1 VCSTV
6 LFRILFRNA
15 FRHKLRTLLT
25 VSGMAVAILSFCLL
39 QTVIDAWYAGV
50 AASSST
56 RLISRNAISLIFSL
70 PLFYR
75 EQIRQ
80 VSDVTVVSYGNW
92 FGGYYQDPK
101 NFFANFAIEPR
112 SYLELYPEFL
122 IPDADKAA
130 FLRDRKG
137 AAVGRKLAER
147 FGWKVGDQITLKG
160 TIFPGD
166 WPMVIRTIYTGR
178 DQTVDETQLFFHWD
192 YLNETL
198 KRTFPLQANQV
209 GFYIVGVRH
218 PEAAA
223 ETSAAVDAL
232 FKNSTAET
240 LTETEKAFQL
250 SFVAMSEAI
259 ITIIRLVAIVVIVI
273 ILVVV
278 ANTMAMSVRERL
290 WEYAVFKTLGFV
302 SGQIALLILG
312 ESLVITLLG
321 GGLGIALTFP
331 TAQAFAQA
339 VGKFFPTFNVVPLTL
354 YEALAAAVGVGVA
367 AALLPARQ
375 AVRVR
380 IAEGLRR
387 IA

>member
-1 VCSTV
+1 V
-6 LFRILFRNA
+6 LLRILFRNA

-25 VSGMAVAILSFCLL
+25 VCGMAVAILAFCLL

-56 RLISRNAISLIFSL
+56 RLVSRNAISLVFSL

-75 EQIRQ
+75 ERIRQ
-80 VSDVTVVSYGNW
+80 VDGVTLVSYGNW

-112 SYLELYPEFL
+112 SYLELYPEFVMK
-122 IPDADKAA
+122 DADKTA
-130 FLRDRKG
+130 FQRDRRG
-137 AAVGRKLAER
+137 VAVGRKLAER
-147 FGWKVGDQITLKG
+147 FGWKVGDEITLKG

-166 WPMVIRTIYTGR
+166 WPMVLRAIYTGR
-178 DQTVDETQLFFHWD
+178 DKTVDETQLLFHWD

-198 KRTFPLQANQV
+198 RQSLSARADQV
-209 GFYIVGVRH
+209 GFYIVGVRN
-218 PEAAA
+218 PDRAA
-223 ETSAAVDAL
+223 ETSEAIDTQ

-250 SFVAMSEAI
+250 SFVAMSE
-259 ITIIRLVAIVVIVI
+259 TIISAVRLVSFVVIVI

-302 SGQIALLILG
+302 GSQIALLILG

-321 GGLGIALTFP
+321 GALGIALTFP
-331 TAQAFAQA
+331 LANAFGQA
-339 VGKFFPTFNVVPLTL
+339 VGTFFPTFNVAPLTL
-354 YEALAAAVGVGVA
+354 YQALAAAIGVGVA

-375 AVRVR
+375 AARVG
-380 IAEGLRR
+380 IAAGLRR
-387 IA
+387 IV

>member
-1 VCSTV
+1 V
-6 LFRILFRNA
+6 LLKILFRNA

-25 VSGMAVAILSFCLL
+25 ISGMAVAILAFCLL

-56 RLISRNAISLIFSL
+56 RLVSRNAISLVFSL

-75 EQIRQ
+75 ERIRQ
-80 VSDVTVVSYGNW
+80 VDGVTLVSYGNW

-112 SYLELYPEFL
+112 SYLELYPEFVMKE
-122 IPDADKAA
+122 ADKTA
-130 FLRDRKG
+130 FLRDRRG
-137 AAVGRKLAER
+137 VAVGRKLAQR
-147 FGWKVGDQITLKG
+147 FGWEIGDEITLKG

-166 WPMVIRTIYTGR
+166 WPMVLRAIYSGR
-178 DQTVDETQLFFHWD
+178 DKTVDETQLFFHWD

-198 KRTFPLQANQV
+198 RQSLSARADQV
-209 GFYIVGVRH
+209 GFYIVGVRN
-218 PEAAA
+218 PDRAA
-223 ETSAAVDAL
+223 ETSEAIDTQ

-250 SFVAMSEAI
+250 SFVAMSE
-259 ITIIRLVAIVVIVI
+259 TILTAVRLVSFVVIVI

-302 SGQIALLILG
+302 GSQIVLLILG
-312 ESLVITLLG
+312 ESLLITLLG
-321 GGLGIALTFP
+321 GALGIALTFP
-331 TAQAFAQA
+331 LADAFGQA
-339 VGKFFPTFNVVPLTL
+339 VGAFFPTFNVAPATL
-354 YEALAAAVGVGVA
+354 YQALAAAIGVGVM

-375 AVRVR
+375 AARVG
-380 IAEGLRR
+380 IAAGLRR
-387 IA
+387 IV

>member
-1 VCSTV
+1 
-6 LFRILFRNA
+6 
-15 FRHKLRTLLT
+15 
-25 VSGMAVAILSFCLL
+25 MAVAILAFCLL

-56 RLISRNAISLIFSL
+56 RLISRNAISLVFSL

-75 EQIRQ
+75 ERIRQ
-80 VSDVTVVSYGNW
+80 VDGVTVVSYGNW

-112 SYLELYPEFL
+112 TYLELYPEFVMQET
-122 IPDADKAA
+122 DKTA
-130 FLRDRKG
+130 FLRDRRG
-137 AAVGRKLAER
+137 VAVGRKLAER
-147 FGWKVGDQITLKG
+147 FGWNLGDEITLKG

-166 WPMVIRTIYTGR
+166 WPMVIRAIYTGR
-178 DQTVDETQLFFHWD
+178 DKTVDETQLFFHWD

-198 KRTFPLQANQV
+198 KQSLPGQADRI
-209 GFYIVGVRH
+209 GFYVVGVRN
-218 PEAAA
+218 PDRAA
-223 ETSAAVDAL
+223 ETSEVIDTL

-250 SFVAMSEAI
+250 SFVAMSE
-259 ITIIRLVAIVVIVI
+259 TILTAVRLVSFVVIVI

-290 WEYAVFKTLGFV
+290 WEYAVLKTLGFV

-331 TAQAFAQA
+331 AAQAFAQS
-339 VGKFFPTFNVVPLTL
+339 VGKVIFPTFHVAPLTL
-354 YEALAAAVGVGVA
+354 YEALGAAVSVGVA

-375 AVRVR
+375 AVRAR

-387 IA
+387 AV

>member
-1 VCSTV
+1 M
-6 LFRILFRNA
+6 
-15 FRHKLRTLLT
+15 
-25 VSGMAVAILSFCLL
+25 SGMVVAILAFCLL
-39 QTVIDAWYAGV
+39 QTVVDAWYAGV

-56 RLISRNAISLIFSL
+56 RLVSRNAISLVFSL

-75 EQIRQ
+75 ERIRQ
-80 VSDVTVVSYGNW
+80 VDLVTTVSFGNW

-112 SYLELYPEFL
+112 SYLQLYPEYL
-122 IPDADKAA
+122 LTDAEKAA

-147 FGWKVGDQITLKG
+147 FGWKRGDQITLKG

-166 WPMVIRTIYTGR
+166 WPLVIRVIYEGR
-178 DQTVDETQLFFHWD
+178 DKTVDETQLFFHWD

-198 KRTFPLQANQV
+198 KKTAPLRANQV
-209 GFYIVGVRH
+209 GFYLIGVRD

-223 ETSAAVDAL
+223 QISAVVDAL
-232 FKNSTAET
+232 FINSTAET

-259 ITIIRLVAIVVIVI
+259 ITAIRLVAIVVIII

-290 WEYAVFKTLGFV
+290 WEYAVFKTLGFGG
-302 SGQIALLILG
+302 GQIAFLILG
-312 ESLVITLLG
+312 ESLVIAMLG

-331 TAQAFAQA
+331 VAQVFAEA
-339 VGKFFPTFNVVPLTL
+339 VGKFFPIFNVAPITL
-354 YEALAAAVGVGVA
+354 YEAIAASVGVGLAAAVW
-367 AALLPARQ
+367 PARQ
-375 AVRVR
+375 AALVR

-387 IA
+387 IG

>member
-1 VCSTV
+1 M

-25 VSGMAVAILSFCLL
+25 VCGMAVAILAFCLL
-39 QTVIDAWYAGV
+39 QTVIDAWYAGA

-56 RLISRNAISLIFSL
+56 RLVSRNSISLIFLL
-70 PLFYR
+70 PLHYR
-75 EQIRQ
+75 ERIRQ
-80 VSDVTVVSYGNW
+80 VSDVTVVSYANW

-101 NFFANFAIEPR
+101 NFFGNFAVEPR

-122 IPDADKAA
+122 LPDADKAA

-137 AAVGRKLAER
+137 ALGGRKLAER

-166 WPMVIRTIYTGR
+166 WPMVIRAIYTGR
-178 DQTVDETQLFFHWD
+178 DKTVDETLLLFHWD

-198 KRTFPLQANQV
+198 KKTLPLWADQV
-209 GFYIVGVRH
+209 GFYTIGVRH
-218 PEAAA
+218 PEAVAQ
-223 ETSAAVDAL
+223 TSAAIDAL
-232 FKNSTAET
+232 FKNSAAET

-259 ITIIRLVAIVVIVI
+259 ISIIRLVSIVVIII

-290 WEYAVFKTLGFV
+290 WEYAVLKTLGFV

-321 GGLGIALTFP
+321 GSLGIVLTFP
-331 TAQAFAQA
+331 LAQTFAQV
-339 VGKFFPTFNVVPLTL
+339 VGTILPTFNVALLTL
-354 YEALAAAVGVGVA
+354 YEALGAAVSVGVA

-387 IA
+387 AV

>member
-1 VCSTV
+1 M
-6 LFRILFRNA
+6 LLRILFRNA

-25 VSGMAVAILSFCLL
+25 MSGMVVAILAFCLL
-39 QTVIDAWYAGV
+39 QTVVDAWYAGV

-56 RLISRNAISLIFSL
+56 RLVSRNAISLVFSL

-75 EQIRQ
+75 ERIRQ
-80 VSDVTVVSYGNW
+80 VDSVTAVSYGNW

-112 SYLELYPEFL
+112 SYLQLYPEYLFA
-122 IPDADKAA
+122 DAEKAA

-137 AAVGRKLAER
+137 TAVGHKLAER
-147 FGWKVGDQITLKG
+147 FGWKRGDQITLKG

-166 WPMVIRTIYTGR
+166 WSLVIQAIYQGR
-178 DQTVDETQLFFHWD
+178 DKTVDETQLFFHWD

-198 KRTFPLQANQV
+198 KKTTPLRANQV
-209 GFYIVGVRH
+209 GFYLIGVSD

-223 ETSAAVDAL
+223 QISAAVDTL
-232 FKNSTAET
+232 FVNSTAET

-259 ITIIRLVAIVVIVI
+259 ITAIRSVAIVVIVI

-290 WEYAVFKTLGFV
+290 WEYAVLKTLGFGG
-302 SGQIALLILG
+302 GQIAFLILG
-312 ESLVITLLG
+312 ESLVIAMLG
-321 GGLGIALTFP
+321 GSLGIALTFP
-331 TAQAFAQA
+331 VAQFFAES
-339 VGKFFPTFNVVPLTL
+339 VGKFFPIFNVAPLTL
-354 YEALAAAVGVGVA
+354 YEAVA
-367 AALLPARQ
+367 ACVTVGLVAALWPARQ
-375 AVRVR
+375 AALVR

-387 IA
+387 IG

>member
-1 VCSTV
+1 M
-6 LFRILFRNA
+6 LLRILFRNA

-25 VSGMAVAILSFCLL
+25 VCGMAVAILAFCLL
-39 QTVIDAWYAGV
+39 QTVIDAWYAGA
-50 AASSST
+50 AASSNT
-56 RLISRNAISLIFSL
+56 RLISRNSISLIFPL
-70 PLFYR
+70 PLYYR
-75 EQIRQ
+75 ERIHQ
-80 VSDVTVVSYGNW
+80 VSDVTVVSYANW

-101 NFFANFAIEPR
+101 NFFANFAVEPR

-137 AAVGRKLAER
+137 ALAGRKLAER

-166 WPMVIRTIYTGR
+166 WPMVIRAIYTGR
-178 DQTVDETQLFFHWD
+178 DKTVDETMLLFHWD

-198 KRTFPLQANQV
+198 KKTLPLAADQV
-209 GFYIVGVRH
+209 GFYTIGVRH
-218 PEAAA
+218 PEAVAQ
-223 ETSAAVDAL
+223 TSAAIDAL
-232 FKNSTAET
+232 FKNSAAET

-259 ITIIRLVAIVVIVI
+259 ISIIRLVSIVVIII

-290 WEYAVFKTLGFV
+290 WEYAVLKTLGFV

-331 TAQAFAQA
+331 LAQTFAQWSA
-339 VGKFFPTFNVVPLTL
+339 PSYPLSTS
-354 YEALAAAVGVGVA
+354 
-367 AALLPARQ
+367 RC
-375 AVRVR
+375 
-380 IAEGLRR
+380 
-387 IA
+387 